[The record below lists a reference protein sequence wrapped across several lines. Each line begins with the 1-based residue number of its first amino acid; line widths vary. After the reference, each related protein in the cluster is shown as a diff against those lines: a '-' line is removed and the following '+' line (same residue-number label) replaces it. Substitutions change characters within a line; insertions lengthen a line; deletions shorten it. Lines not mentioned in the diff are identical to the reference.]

1 MSYQKQHD
9 EKANMEEDAPR
20 DSFDPEKH
28 IQAFVEIIKDY
39 DFGKSDEKVAI
50 SDDSSLCRFEDE
62 GSIIFAI
69 DDENQT
75 HSPQNKLNKKSS
87 ELIGDFEKE
96 TNKRLHAI
104 HEKLKLGKMKM
115 FKQEIKSQ
123 IMRLTQ
129 KVDELEIIHMKKNA
143 QILECDSYL
152 FSSMIIETLSIFVF
166 IFLFMNL
173 ILLILFSTFIF
184 SIIFFPV
191 LISITSFS
199 KMTNFVKKCFC
210 RLFWTL
216 KEIICDF
223 LIIILFSM
231 FLLPC
236 ILVITTQMICFE
248 VVLNEIGNQ
257 NGDLDLSNMA
267 PIKIIMIILFFFMS
281 MKEVSSAWDVIGY
294 FLMVCKNDIKAK
306 TNDKRGDQ
314 PTETET
320 KENEINDN
328 QINENPQAK
337 SSIIKIII

>member
-1 MSYQKQHD
+1 
-9 EKANMEEDAPR
+9 
-20 DSFDPEKH
+20 
-28 IQAFVEIIKDY
+28 
-39 DFGKSDEKVAI
+39 
-50 SDDSSLCRFEDE
+50 
-62 GSIIFAI
+62 
-69 DDENQT
+69 
-75 HSPQNKLNKKSS
+75 
-87 ELIGDFEKE
+87 
-96 TNKRLHAI
+96 
-104 HEKLKLGKMKM
+104 
-115 FKQEIKSQ
+115 
-123 IMRLTQ
+123 
-129 KVDELEIIHMKKNA
+129 
-143 QILECDSYL
+143 
-152 FSSMIIETLSIFVF
+152 
-166 IFLFMNL
+166 
-173 ILLILFSTFIF
+173 
-184 SIIFFPV
+184 
-191 LISITSFS
+191 
-199 KMTNFVKKCFC
+199 
-210 RLFWTL
+210 
-216 KEIICDF
+216 
-223 LIIILFSM
+223 M